1 MGILCI
7 FYFTIHNVITTTLFE
22 RAREEEGG
30 GRREIRKLLHIL
42 GRTRKSLKFIHEIVK
57 SRVFYVAI
65 LCMHMNI
72 ISLLKSCR
80 CSNNW
85 SSSET
90 VSLISILAAER
101 ELLCGLR
108 AVCLLYFSTISQWIN
123 IWYFQ
128 PNMFAFMSIK
138 KKLCS
143 AVGHFRGY

>member
-1 MGILCI
+1 M
-7 FYFTIHNVITTTLFE
+7 
-22 RAREEEGG
+22 
-30 GRREIRKLLHIL
+30 
-42 GRTRKSLKFIHEIVK
+42 
-57 SRVFYVAI
+57 FYVAI

-90 VSLISILAAER
+90 VSLISILEAER
-101 ELLCGLR
+101 ELLCGSR

-128 PNMFAFMSIK
+128 PNMFTFMSIK
-138 KKLCS
+138 KNMRRSGTLSRLLKKDFLPLLSSPTTLVKLLDYVLNNELFINFFHHSSHTQHS
-143 AVGHFRGY
+143 AEISSI